1 MGCVGESRKKK
12 KKCCLG
18 KEVTHESKF
27 FCQDEKLYPKTFFFA
42 RFFGEKTTRPE
53 SLCFACPLKQSFF
66 LKVPKNIGKHND
78 WVQSIFFLANSGKKK
93 VLLAKKVTHES
104 RIFCCKMKSWNAK
117 NFFCKVAKPDSESN
131 SNAREE
137 NNKRK
142 LKRKCRGF
150 HTRIKFANR
159 GRERPGPSSQG
170 DRNRV
175 VETVPK
181 SPNF

>member
-42 RFFGEKTTRPE
+42 RFFGEKTTGPE

-78 WVQSIFFLANSGKKK
+78 WVQSIFFFGKLRKKKSFIGKKSYTR
-93 VLLAKKVTHES
+93 V
-104 RIFCCKMKSWNAK
+104 K
-117 NFFCKVAKPDSESN
+117 NFLLQDE
-131 SNAREE
+131 
-137 NNKRK
+137 K
-142 LKRKCRGF
+142 LERQKLFLQGGKTGF
-150 HTRIKFANR
+150 
-159 GRERPGPSSQG
+159 G
-170 DRNRV
+170 
-175 VETVPK
+175 VE
-181 SPNF
+181 FE